1 MPEAG
6 GWNGSP
12 GDLIVSLVPVALWAV
27 ALLSA
32 AIAVALGPRPISFGS
47 VVDRLLRYMLIFPVG
62 VQGLWAFVCHVF
74 IPEQAAASIGWE
86 PSPFQFE
93 VGVADLGIGLAGL
106 YAAFQSFQARAAVAV
121 MAACFL
127 GGAAVGH
134 MMDIALGDN
143 LTPGNAGPIL
153 YTDILTPI
161 AMLVLLL
168 VSPRQKQARAAAEAS
183 LAERIETAIEASPRP
198 RAAEASPRIEDELER
213 ARKGM
218 REQLNAGPMPEGL
231 PPAERPLRDRL
242 GKPQRR
248 KAAPDRS
255 KI

>member
-1 MPEAG
+1 MLEAE
-6 GWNGSP
+6 GWNASP
-12 GDLIVSLVPVALWAV
+12 GDLIVSLVPVALWVV

-32 AIAVALGPRPISFGS
+32 AIAVALGPRPVTFGV
-47 VVDRLLRYMLIFPVG
+47 VVDRLLRYVLIFLVG
-62 VQGLWAFVCHVF
+62 VQGLWAFLCHVF

-93 VGVADLGIGLAGL
+93 VGVANLGIGLAGL
-106 YAAFQSFQARAAVAV
+106 YAAFQGFQARAAVGV

-134 MMDIALGDN
+134 MMDVALGDN

-161 AMLVLLL
+161 ALLVLLL

-183 LAERIETAIEASPRP
+183 LADRIENAVEA
-198 RAAEASPRIEDELER
+198 AASSRKTPPPPHDPTSQHGSQI
-213 ARKGM
+213 ARKAM
-218 REQLNAGPMPEGL
+218 RKYQNA
-231 PPAERPLRDRL
+231 LRDRA
-242 GKPQRR
+242 K
-248 KAAPDRS
+248 
-255 KI
+255 